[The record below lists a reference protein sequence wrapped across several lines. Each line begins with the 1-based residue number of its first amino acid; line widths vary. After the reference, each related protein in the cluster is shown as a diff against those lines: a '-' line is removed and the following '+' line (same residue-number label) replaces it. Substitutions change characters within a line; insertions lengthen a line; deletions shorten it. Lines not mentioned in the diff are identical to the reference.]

1 MSLLVTLVG
10 HVAVNSC
17 GSMYLIQGM
26 TIKNYVK
33 VTKIAGDDT
42 YSPQIAVADGIMTV
56 NTYNTDGCSFSIV
69 KLFNS

>member
-56 NTYNTDGCSFSIV
+56 VFEFLYTLKSTSPSVNV
-69 KLFNS
+69 R